1 MNENKNF
8 MSYERPSVTA
18 DVVMFK
24 VHDKIID
31 KRQKSKKSL
40 RVLLIRRETEPYEGK
55 WSLPGGFVGIDETI
69 EEVARR
75 KVLEKTGYDQYYLE
89 QLYTFDGI
97 DRDSRWRVISTAYIG
112 IMKPHTFTKQYGTHF
127 GEWFEILDDNTLI
140 GIDTLRTL
148 TFDDLAFDHG
158 KIITKALERVRG
170 KLFYSDIG
178 FEFEEEE
185 FTVGSLQ
192 GTFETILNRPI
203 SNFKRTMDNRIEE
216 TGKTVYGMAYRP
228 AQVYRKKN
236 ADV

>member
-1 MNENKNF
+1 MSENKNF

-18 DVVMFK
+18 DVVMLK
-24 VHDKIID
+24 VYDKIID

-40 RVLLIRRETEPYEGK
+40 RVLLIRREEEPCAGK

-69 EEVARR
+69 EEVARK

-112 IMKPHTFTKQYGTHF
+112 IMKPHVFTKQYGTHA

-192 GTFETILNRPI
+192 GTFETILNKPI
-203 SNFKRTMDNRIEE
+203 NNFKRTMENRIEE
-216 TGKTVYGMAYRP
+216 TDKTVYGMAYRP
-228 AQVYRKKN
+228 AKVFRKKN
-236 ADV
+236 DV

>member
-1 MNENKNF
+1 MSENKNF

-18 DVVMFK
+18 DVVMLK
-24 VHDKIID
+24 VYDKIID

-40 RVLLIRRETEPYEGK
+40 RVLLIRREEEPCAGK

-69 EEVARR
+69 EEVARK

-112 IMKPHTFTKQYGTHF
+112 IMKPHVFTKQYGTHA

-192 GTFETILNRPI
+192 GTFETILNKPI
-203 SNFKRTMDNRIEE
+203 NNFKRTMENRIEE
-216 TGKTVYGMAYRP
+216 TDKTIYGMAYRP
-228 AQVYRKKN
+228 AKVFRKKN
-236 ADV
+236 DV

>member
-1 MNENKNF
+1 MSENKNF

-18 DVVMFK
+18 DVVMLK
-24 VHDKIID
+24 VYDKIID

-40 RVLLIRRETEPYEGK
+40 RVLLIRREEEPCAGK

-69 EEVARR
+69 EEVARK

-112 IMKPHTFTKQYGTHF
+112 IMKPHVFTKQYGTHA

-192 GTFETILNRPI
+192 GTFETILNKPI
-203 SNFKRTMDNRIEE
+203 SNFKRTMENRIEE
-216 TGKTVYGMAYRP
+216 TDKTVYGMAYRP
-228 AQVYRKKN
+228 AKVFRKKN
-236 ADV
+236 DV